1 VAGEGGK
8 GKCPAGRGRR
18 ATLPRVWYPAIRPA
32 LFALDPERAH
42 RLALAALGLAGR
54 RRVRLADGPAIE
66 RMGLRFPNP
75 VGLAAGFD
83 KNAIAVDGLGALG
96 FGFIEVGTV
105 TPRPQRGQ
113 PRPRLFRLPAA
124 RALVNRLGFPN
135 DGAAAVAARLAA
147 RRYPGIVGVNIGKN
161 AATPLA
167 GALDDYLACA
177 RLLRPVADY
186 LVVNVSSPNTPG
198 LRELQAPARLGP
210 ILSALKAELGRGRRV
225 PLLAKLSPD
234 LTPEELAEIAAL
246 VRALPLDGVVA
257 VNTTLDRAALPPG
270 ARVPDGG
277 LSGAPLAAR
286 ALASVGA
293 LRQAL
298 GPALTIVGVGGIDS
312 AGGACALRA
321 AGADLV
327 QLFTGLVYRGPA
339 LIRECRR
346 ALAAAP
352 VGDRPAPD
360 L

>member
-1 VAGEGGK
+1 
-8 GKCPAGRGRR
+8 
-18 ATLPRVWYPAIRPA
+18 VWYPALRPA

-42 RLALAALGLAGR
+42 RLALAALALGARRGR
-54 RRVRLADGPAIE
+54 RLGDGPALE

-83 KNAIAVDGLGALG
+83 KSAVAVDGLGALG

-147 RRYPGIVGVNIGKN
+147 RRYPGIVGVNIGNN
-161 AATPLA
+161 AATPLEH
-167 GALDDYLACA
+167 ALDDYLACA
-177 RLLRPVADY
+177 RVLRPVADY

-198 LRELQAPARLGP
+198 LRQLQAPARLGP
-210 ILSALKAELGRGRRV
+210 ILSALKAELERGRRV
-225 PLLAKLSPD
+225 PLLAKLAPD
-234 LTPEELAEIAAL
+234 LGAAELAEIAAL

-257 VNTTLDRAALPPG
+257 VNTTLDRAALPAG
-270 ARVPDGG
+270 ARLPDGG

-286 ALASVGA
+286 ALATVAA
-293 LRQAL
+293 LRHAL
-298 GPALTIVGVGGIDS
+298 GPALTIIGVGGIDS
-312 AGGACALRA
+312 GQAARALRA

-327 QLFTGLVYRGPA
+327 QLYTGLVYRGPA

-346 ALAAAP
+346 ALAGAAF
-352 VGDRPAPD
+352 GDRPRPD